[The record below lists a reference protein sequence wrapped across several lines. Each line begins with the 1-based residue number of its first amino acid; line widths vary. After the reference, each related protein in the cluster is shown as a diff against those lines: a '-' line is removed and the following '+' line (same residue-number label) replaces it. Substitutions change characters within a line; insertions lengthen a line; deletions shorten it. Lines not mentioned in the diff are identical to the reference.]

1 MRGAKTQRGWHAF
14 PHGELRCVNAA
25 PLAPAKLRRYS
36 PDADEESGGHPAKQ
50 EDQVMAKTEVS
61 TSNPKPAARPRD
73 VFSAMRDEMERMFER
88 VENGWPRWPTV
99 FKRDSEVVV
108 PELDVS
114 ENTNAITVEAE
125 LPGVEEKDVSVT
137 LANGVLT
144 IKGEKKSE
152 KEEKGDN
159 YYLAE
164 RSFGS
169 FERSIRLPDT
179 VDEAKVEAK
188 FDKGVL
194 KVTAAKKPEAVKAE
208 RKIEIKKS

>member
-1 MRGAKTQRGWHAF
+1 
-14 PHGELRCVNAA
+14 
-25 PLAPAKLRRYS
+25 
-36 PDADEESGGHPAKQ
+36 
-50 EDQVMAKTEVS
+50 MAKTEVG
-61 TSNPKPAARPRD
+61 KPETRSVSRPRD
-73 VFSAMRDEMERMFER
+73 VFAAMRDEMDRMFER
-88 VENGWPRWPTV
+88 VESGLPRWPAL
-99 FKRDSEVVV
+99 FRREGDIMV
-108 PELDVS
+108 PELDVRES
-114 ENTNAITVEAE
+114 TNTITVEAE

-152 KEEKGDN
+152 KEERSDN

-194 KVTAAKKPEAVKAE
+194 KVTAAKRPEAVKAE